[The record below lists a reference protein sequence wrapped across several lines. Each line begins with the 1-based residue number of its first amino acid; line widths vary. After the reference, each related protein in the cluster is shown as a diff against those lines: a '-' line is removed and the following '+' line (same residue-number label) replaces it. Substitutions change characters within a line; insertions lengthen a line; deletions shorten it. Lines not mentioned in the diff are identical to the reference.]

1 LHAFGNSYRALTH
14 LTRKPLMIVETAA
27 GEVGGNKPRWIART
41 FGSDLRHM
49 PRVRAVVWFNGRAH
63 WANWSV
69 NSTPASLRA
78 FRTAV
83 ASPRYSGTAADVQ
96 QLSGLGAVAP

>member
-1 LHAFGNSYRALTH
+1 
-14 LTRKPLMIVETAA
+14 MIVETAA
-27 GEVGGNKPRWIART
+27 GEVGGNKPRWITRT
-41 FGSDLRHM
+41 FGSDLRRM

-83 ASPRYSGTAADVQ
+83 ASRRYSGTAADVQ
-96 QLSGLGAVAP
+96 QLSGLGAIAP